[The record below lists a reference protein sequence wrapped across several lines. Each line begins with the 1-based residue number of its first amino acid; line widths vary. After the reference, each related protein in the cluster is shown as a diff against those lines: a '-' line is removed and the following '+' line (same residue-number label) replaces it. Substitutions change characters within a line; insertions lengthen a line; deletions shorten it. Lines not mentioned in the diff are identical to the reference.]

1 MEIADKLNDE
11 LSQQSFSSF
20 EKVIYN
26 KELEKYK
33 IIAKGYSEI
42 ENCISVLSD
51 MQSNKSYIYHGSF
64 STVLGLKN
72 IPGEGDRINSI
83 WEKEILNLI
92 FPEDLYNK
100 YLQELRFF
108 HFIKHLPKKKRSD
121 YYLINKLR
129 MRNKNGNFIPVVHRI
144 FYVSSPVD
152 NSLWLALCLY
162 YPLISDIPHNSVL
175 VNSATGDITEMGKR
189 KCPKIL
195 SEREMQ
201 ILKLID
207 KGLMSKNIAESL
219 SISINTVSR
228 HRQEILGKLKVKNS
242 IEACRV
248 AKDLGIIS

>member
-33 IIAKGYSEI
+33 TIAKGYSEI

-100 YLQELRFF
+100 YLQDLRLF
-108 HFIKHLPKKKRSD
+108 HFI
-121 YYLINKLR
+121 
-129 MRNKNGNFIPVVHRI
+129 
-144 FYVSSPVD
+144 
-152 NSLWLALCLY
+152 
-162 YPLISDIPHNSVL
+162 
-175 VNSATGDITEMGKR
+175 
-189 KCPKIL
+189 
-195 SEREMQ
+195 
-201 ILKLID
+201 
-207 KGLMSKNIAESL
+207 
-219 SISINTVSR
+219 
-228 HRQEILGKLKVKNS
+228 
-242 IEACRV
+242 
-248 AKDLGIIS
+248 

>member
-1 MEIADKLNDE
+1 MDIADKLNDE

-26 KELEKYK
+26 KELDKYK
-33 IIAKGYSEI
+33 TIAKGYSEI
-42 ENCISVLSD
+42 ENSISVLSD
-51 MQSNKSYIYHGSF
+51 MQSNKSYIYHGNF
-64 STVLGLKN
+64 SSTLGLKS
-72 IPGEGDRINSI
+72 IPGEGNRIDSI
-83 WEKEILNLI
+83 WEKEILDLI

-108 HFIKHLPKKKRSD
+108 HFIRHLPKRKRSD

-129 MRNKNGNFIPVVHRI
+129 MRDKNGNFIPVVHRI

-162 YPLISDIPHNSVL
+162 YPLISDIPYNSIL

-195 SEREMQ
+195 SEREIQ

-207 KGLMSKNIAESL
+207 KGLMSKNIAEYL

-248 AKDLGIIS
+248 AKDLGIIC